1 MSSIVIHA
9 HFYQPPRENPWTGA
23 IDREDSAHPYHD
35 WNERI
40 HAECYRANA
49 FARIMDGRGRV
60 DHIVNN
66 YLNFSF
72 NFGPTLLNWLET
84 AHPEA
89 YGRILEA
96 DRQSTRLR
104 HGHGNAIAQGYNH
117 AILPLCNERDRRTQ
131 VIWGIADFR
140 YRFRRDPESLW
151 MPETACNDATL
162 ETLID
167 AGMSYAILSPHQAQ
181 RVRPI
186 GTKEWRDVSNG
197 SIDPRLP
204 YRYFHRDG
212 SGRSIALFF
221 YDDALARAIAFENA
235 LASSAQLAQ
244 RLDLARGGDGKF
256 VNVATDGESYGHHF
270 RFGDRCIAYALET
283 EAPARD
289 LVVTNYAEFL
299 EQNPPADE
307 VQIKPGP
314 NGEGTAWSCAHGVGR
329 WYRDCGCQT
338 GGQEGWNQAWRGP
351 LRQAFDLLRDRS
363 AKYFEEVAGDL
374 FRDPWAAR
382 DDYISV
388 MLERGRGRDEFLAR
402 HAGRR
407 LRDAEAVR
415 ALNLFEMQRAAML
428 MYTSC
433 GWFFTEVSGLETVQV
448 MKYAARVLDFMDELD
463 LDVPTGPFL
472 DLLSAAKSNIPEMG
486 NGADVYRR
494 FVQPARATPQRF
506 AAHLAISSLADHA
519 SDKGEVGDYHFH
531 KINYIRREHGR
542 LTLATC
548 RVQLTQ
554 AATGR
559 DHDLAVA
566 AMHLGGLD
574 FYCTLKLYPGHDS
587 YERSVEN
594 LSTRFQIAP
603 LPALLRL
610 MQEEFG
616 PNEYGLDDVLAD
628 GRWAIGEMV
637 LRGLTGDLTAQFMH
651 MYETDQRNIEMLHNA
666 GFELPSA
673 LRLIAEF
680 TLARRFE
687 DELRRAQG
695 SHDPA
700 FYDNAAAIA
709 EEIARR
715 RYRMDKTTPN
725 LLFSEMVTQTVRDA
739 AGDPSPAKLRA
750 AFDTIS
756 IAKRLR
762 LEPNFEPAQEAV
774 YEAVARRQP
783 GSASLLDLG
792 AALELSRE
800 TLTKLGE
807 EQPKSPPLPAIPLG
821 SVSN

>member
-1 MSSIVIHA
+1 M
-9 HFYQPPRENPWTGA
+9 
-23 IDREDSAHPYHD
+23 
-35 WNERI
+35 
-40 HAECYRANA
+40 
-49 FARIMDGRGRV
+49 
-60 DHIVNN
+60 
-66 YLNFSF
+66 
-72 NFGPTLLNWLET
+72 
-84 AHPEA
+84 
-89 YGRILEA
+89 
-96 DRQSTRLR
+96 
-104 HGHGNAIAQGYNH
+104 
-117 AILPLCNERDRRTQ
+117 
-131 VIWGIADFR
+131 
-140 YRFRRDPESLW
+140 
-151 MPETACNDATL
+151 
-162 ETLID
+162 
-167 AGMSYAILSPHQAQ
+167 
-181 RVRPI
+181 
-186 GTKEWRDVSNG
+186 
-197 SIDPRLP
+197 
-204 YRYFHRDG
+204 
-212 SGRSIALFF
+212 
-221 YDDALARAIAFENA
+221 
-235 LASSAQLAQ
+235 
-244 RLDLARGGDGKF
+244 
-256 VNVATDGESYGHHF
+256 
-270 RFGDRCIAYALET
+270 
-283 EAPARD
+283 
-289 LVVTNYAEFL
+289 
-299 EQNPPADE
+299 
-307 VQIKPGP
+307 QIKPGP

-637 LRGLTGDLTAQFMH
+637 LRGLTRDLTAQFMH

-687 DELRRAQG
+687 DELRQAQG

-715 RYRMDKTTPN
+715 RYRMDKTIPN

-774 YEAVARRQP
+774 YEAVARRQS